1 LKNENELNAWRLA
14 TVVLVL
20 LAAVVFITQRFVVR
34 FFDIA
39 LEICVF
45 YIPAVTV
52 VVLFLYFRRRTK
64 L

>member
-45 YIPAVTV
+45 YLPAVSV
-52 VVLFLYFRRRTK
+52 VVLFLYFRRRAK